1 MTYQELSRRVAALK
15 STSTFQTMTWIT
27 RSTLIKAVADADDFD
42 ELLDWVQQTILAA
55 EAE

>member
-42 ELLDWVQQTILAA
+42 ELPDWVQQTIPAA